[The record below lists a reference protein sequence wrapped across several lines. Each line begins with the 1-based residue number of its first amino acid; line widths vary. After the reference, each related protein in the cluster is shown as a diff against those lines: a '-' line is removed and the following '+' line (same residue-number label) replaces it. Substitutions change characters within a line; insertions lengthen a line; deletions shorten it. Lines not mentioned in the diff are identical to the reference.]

1 MSQMVHSG
9 EAGEVLPGA
18 TQEVAAATWSRR
30 KKDDAPRGVR
40 RHPSGEWAIRFT
52 CGAGHLHKE
61 KVNSLKTDAI
71 EVYHARRMRARHEPS
86 WCPEAERKAERERVR
101 AERAIAARRVRFSE
115 YADEFERWRKVHL
128 PRSRKADQGKVAIL
142 TEKFGD
148 RWLDEITSSD
158 IERALDAIGTK
169 RAPATRNRYRSFL
182 SALFKR
188 ARREG
193 HVASNPV
200 QDVPRL
206 TENNARLAF
215 LTAAEEEAV
224 LTALPAQYRPHFLAS
239 VHTGLRWSEQ
249 MGLTWR
255 YVDFLTGFLTVPR
268 SKHGGAR
275 RVPMNSVVRSVL
287 VDLATARTR
296 PDDPEELVFRPQPKQ
311 SDVFFPQ
318 AVQRAQAALREQG
331 RDASRL
337 DGYVWHSNR
346 HSFASRLVMAG
357 VDLRTLQELGGWK
370 TASMVSRYAHLAP
383 DHLAAAV
390 ERLVA
395 GAPNGNGAVE
405 LARNYP
411 GATSTA
417 NTHPPAVVGSER

>member
-1 MSQMVHSG
+1 MSQRVQTVETEEM
-9 EAGEVLPGA
+9 PTGA
-18 TQEVAAATWSRR
+18 TEGIAASTWSRR

-40 RHPSGEWAIRFT
+40 RHPSGVWAIRYT
-52 CGAGHLHKE
+52 CGVGHLHKE
-61 KVNSLKTDAI
+61 KVGPLKSDAI
-71 EVYHARRMRARHEPS
+71 ACYHQRRHRALS
-86 WCPEAERKAERERVR
+86 VAGWCPGAERT
-101 AERAIAARRVRFSE
+101 AERAKARRRVRFTS
-115 YADEFERWRKVHL
+115 YAEDFERWRETHL
-128 PRSRKADQGKVAIL
+128 PRSRKADQGKVSVL
-142 TEKFGD
+142 TEKLGD
-148 RWLDEITSSD
+148 RWLDEITASD
-158 IERALDAIGTK
+158 IERALDVIAAK

-188 ARREG
+188 ARRDG

-200 QDVPRL
+200 RDVSRL
-206 TENNARLAF
+206 TENNSRLAF
-215 LTAAEEEAV
+215 LSPEEEAAV
-224 LTALPAQYRPHFLAS
+224 LTALPPHYRPHFVVS

-287 VDLATARTR
+287 VDLATWRTR
-296 PDDPEELVFRPQPKQ
+296 QDDPDEHVFKPRPKQ
-311 SDVFFPQ
+311 SALFFPQ
-318 AVQRAQAALREQG
+318 AIQRAQAALREQG

-383 DHLAAAV
+383 GHLTAAV

-395 GAPNGNGAVE
+395 VAPKGHGAVE
-405 LARNYP
+405 LARNCP
-411 GATSTA
+411 GAPSEHENNA
-417 NTHPPAVVGSER
+417 PVAVGGAW